1 MKGSENMLK
10 RIYRASIVTSI
21 FIFLFGLILILNS
34 EAFIKS
40 ISAIIGIILLIIGIL
55 PVVMFFRYRNSYM
68 STAGL
73 IPGIF
78 SIVCGLMLLLNEDML
93 LVLIPIFIGVWM
105 IINGINK
112 FRFAFELKD
121 QNENSWII
129 TFIFSILVIICGG
142 YLIVDPI
149 RGAKLVGQTLGI
161 IICIYA
167 ILDIIACI
175 LIKVKYKEIEKEV
188 NKVIT
193 NVIDEQ

>member
-1 MKGSENMLK
+1 MLK

-167 ILDIIACI
+167 ILDIIDCI